1 MTHTPTA
8 RPKSTWVA
16 TPTATAIA
24 HHARP
29 GLGMV
34 IRRPTVAVHR
44 LYPIGRPARRAAAA
58 TQLRPPSSPRS
69 PTLYR
74 QPSDPAL
81 GLPNLRHR
89 HWVSVRAVSH
99 STTPTD
105 ARNPKT
111 LVRTPPIAIGATLM
125 AAATTNGKRFLRPPA
140 NGPTA
145 SGPTATVPAIAMY
158 RDHSSGFGNVEN
170 GDLG

>member
-1 MTHTPTA
+1 
-8 RPKSTWVA
+8 
-16 TPTATAIA
+16 
-24 HHARP
+24 
-29 GLGMV
+29 
-34 IRRPTVAVHR
+34 
-44 LYPIGRPARRAAAA
+44 
-58 TQLRPPSSPRS
+58 
-69 PTLYR
+69 
-74 QPSDPAL
+74 
-81 GLPNLRHR
+81 LPNLRHR

-125 AAATTNGKRFLRPPA
+125 AAARTNGKRFLRPP
-140 NGPTA
+140 A